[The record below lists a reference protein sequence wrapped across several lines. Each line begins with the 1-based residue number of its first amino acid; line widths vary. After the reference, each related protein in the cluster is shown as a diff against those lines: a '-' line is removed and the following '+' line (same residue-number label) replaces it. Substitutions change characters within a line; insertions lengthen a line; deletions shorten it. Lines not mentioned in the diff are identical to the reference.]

1 MLPKEAVVKRL
12 VPMALVLALTVLG
25 TAACGD
31 VPQGAIATVG
41 GVPVSKAQ
49 FEQYIDQARASADQG
64 GQSAFPSPGTPA
76 YRRYAA
82 EAVNSAVQQQVIL
95 NVASALK
102 ITVTGQQVQAQL
114 EQTAA
119 QYGGLQKLYAA
130 ARKGGLN
137 TDLLSTYMKD
147 SLLSQ
152 MVYQKVTG
160 KAPPTEQQMQ
170 AYYHANKTQFVQPAT
185 RTVRH
190 ILVKTRAEALRVRA
204 LLLANDTNAD
214 WAKVAREFSIDPGS
228 KDAGGSLGAITRT
241 EMVKPFADAAFA
253 LPLDTISMPVHSR
266 YGWHVIEVTAIAE
279 AKTTTFAAAKAN
291 IRNALLTQKWQYWL
305 TWTQKAA
312 KIHYA
317 AGYDPVQLTASPSP
331 SPQGHESLRPSPSPS
346 SST

>member
-64 GQSAFPSPGTPA
+64 GHRLSPVPVRRPTGGTLPRPSTPQC
-76 YRRYAA
+76 
-82 EAVNSAVQQQVIL
+82 QQQVIL

-228 KDAGGSLGAITRT
+228 KDAG
-241 EMVKPFADAAFA
+241 AASA
-253 LPLDTISMPVHSR
+253 PSPAPRWSSPLPMLPLRCHSTPSR
-266 YGWHVIEVTAIAE
+266 CPSTRATA
-279 AKTTTFAAAKAN
+279 
-291 IRNALLTQKWQYWL
+291 
-305 TWTQKAA
+305 
-312 KIHYA
+312 
-317 AGYDPVQLTASPSP
+317 GM
-331 SPQGHESLRPSPSPS
+331 
-346 SST
+346 